1 MIRRHQEDLS
11 QALGLASHSDAKY
24 QDAGERAPSLRA
36 AAEILDTWAADA
48 EAALIRLARGVA
60 FNVAIGN
67 ADAHA
72 KNLSFLHR
80 SDGTVEVS
88 DLDSTNGTYVN
99 GAQIRHFTLSDGDRI
114 QFGSVTILQFRYQD
128 SLEEQLQQQ
137 LRESVIRDPLTQ
149 AYNKRYFNEQLEKDF
164 SHAQRHRLP
173 LSLVMLDVDHFK
185 SINDTHGHPAG
196 DHVLQRLSATI
207 MASLRTEDAFCR
219 VGGEEFVVIMRD
231 CTEAE
236 AMQLA
241 ERLRRLVASTQFV
254 YGGKALPVTISLG
267 VAGFD
272 PGRHP
277 RTIELV
283 EEADRCLYE
292 AKRRGRNRACQPLDL
307 YGGPHGGA
315 PGGQPR

>member
-1 MIRRHQEDLS
+1 VNEEQTVIHKRVPMGGSPVERNASLLVLSGRALGQLFKIPPGEVVLGRSTEADIRLDDEGVSRLHAKIRR
-11 QALGLASHSDAKY
+11 
-24 QDAGERAPSLRA
+24 R
-36 AAEILDTWAADA
+36 T
-48 EAALIRLARGVA
+48 
-60 FNVAIGN
+60 
-67 ADAHA
+67 
-72 KNLSFLHR
+72 
-80 SDGTVEVS
+80 DGTVEVV

-114 QFGSVTILQFRYQD
+114 QIGSVTILQFRYQD

-185 SINDTHGHPAG
+185 HINDSHGHPAG

-207 MASLRTEDAFCR
+207 MASLRTEDSFCR
-219 VGGEEFVVIMRD
+219 VGGEEFSVIMRD
-231 CTEAE
+231 CTETE
-236 AMQLA
+236 ALQLA

-254 YGGKALPVTISLG
+254 YGGKVLPVTISLG
-267 VAGFD
+267 VSSLD
-272 PGRHP
+272 LVRHP

-292 AKRRGRNRACQPLDL
+292 AKRRGRNRTCHLPDL
-307 YGGPHGGA
+307 GVPA
-315 PGGQPR
+315 QSR

>member
-1 MIRRHQEDLS
+1 MNEEQTVIHKRVPMGGAPRERNASLLVLSGRALGQLFKILPGEMVLGRSTEADIRLDDEGVSRLHAKIRR
-11 QALGLASHSDAKY
+11 
-24 QDAGERAPSLRA
+24 
-36 AAEILDTWAADA
+36 
-48 EAALIRLARGVA
+48 
-60 FNVAIGN
+60 
-67 ADAHA
+67 
-72 KNLSFLHR
+72 R

-114 QFGSVTILQFRYQD
+114 QIGSVTILQFRYQD

-149 AYNKRYFNEQLEKDF
+149 AYNKRFFNEQLEKDF
-164 SHAQRHRLP
+164 SHAQRHHLP

-185 SINDTHGHPAG
+185 LINDSHGHPAG

-219 VGGEEFVVIMRD
+219 VGGEEFAVIMRD
-231 CTEAE
+231 CTEPE

-254 YGGKALPVTISLG
+254 YGGKTLPVTISLG
-267 VAGFD
+267 VSSID
-272 PGRHP
+272 PNRHP

-307 YGGPHGGA
+307 TPSGA
-315 PGGQPR
+315 PGGPHR

>member
-1 MIRRHQEDLS
+1 MPVDDLRSGTWVTYVGGRATGMRLRRCRVEVTAGSDAGLVRDIEAPVIRIGARRGNDVQL
-11 QALGLASHSDAKY
+11 SDAKVS
-24 QDAGERAPSLRA
+24 GLHCE
-36 AAEILDTWAADA
+36 
-48 EAALIRLARGVA
+48 IRLDDRGYR
-60 FNVAIGN
+60 
-67 ADAHA
+67 
-72 KNLSFLHR
+72 LR
-80 SDGTVEVS
+80 

-114 QFGSVTILQFRYQD
+114 QIGSVTILQFRYQD

-185 SINDTHGHPAG
+185 HINDTHGHPAG

-219 VGGEEFVVIMRD
+219 VGGEEFAVIMRD

-254 YGGKALPVTISLG
+254 YGGKSLPVTISLG
-267 VAGFD
+267 VSSLD

>member
-1 MIRRHQEDLS
+1 MNEEQTVIHKRVPMGGSPVERNASLLVLSGRALGQLFKIPPGEVVLGRSTEADIRLDDEGVSRLHAKIRR
-11 QALGLASHSDAKY
+11 
-24 QDAGERAPSLRA
+24 R
-36 AAEILDTWAADA
+36 T
-48 EAALIRLARGVA
+48 
-60 FNVAIGN
+60 
-67 ADAHA
+67 
-72 KNLSFLHR
+72 
-80 SDGTVEVS
+80 DGTVEVV

-114 QFGSVTILQFRYQD
+114 QIGSVTILQFRYQD

-185 SINDTHGHPAG
+185 HINDSHGHPAG

-207 MASLRTEDAFCR
+207 MASLRTEDSFCR
-219 VGGEEFVVIMRD
+219 VGGEEFSVIMRD
-231 CTEAE
+231 CTETE
-236 AMQLA
+236 ALQLA

-254 YGGKALPVTISLG
+254 YGGKVLPVTISLG
-267 VAGFD
+267 VSSLD
-272 PGRHP
+272 LVRHP

-292 AKRRGRNRACQPLDL
+292 AKRRGRNRTCHLPDL
-307 YGGPHGGA
+307 GVPA
-315 PGGQPR
+315 QSR

>member
-1 MIRRHQEDLS
+1 MGGAPRERNASLLVLSGRALGQLFKILPGEMVLGRSTEAEIRLDDEGVSRLHAKIRR
-11 QALGLASHSDAKY
+11 
-24 QDAGERAPSLRA
+24 
-36 AAEILDTWAADA
+36 
-48 EAALIRLARGVA
+48 
-60 FNVAIGN
+60 
-67 ADAHA
+67 
-72 KNLSFLHR
+72 R

-114 QFGSVTILQFRYQD
+114 QIGSVTILQFRYQD

-164 SHAQRHRLP
+164 SHALRHQLP

-185 SINDTHGHPAG
+185 LVNDGHGHPAG

-219 VGGEEFVVIMRD
+219 VGGEEFSVIMRD
-231 CTEAE
+231 CTGPE

-254 YGGKALPVTISLG
+254 YGGKTLPVTISLG
-267 VAGFD
+267 VASLD
-272 PGRHP
+272 PVHHP
-277 RTIELV
+277 RMIELV

-307 YGGPHGGA
+307 SPSGA
-315 PGGQPR
+315 PGGPHR